1 MRSDVEMGKKISLVD
16 FNKIYNPE
24 NVITAWNP
32 IENHEFSDEGIYSE
46 RIFGSYNED
55 DNDKEIDTLGWIDIS
70 PYYIINPLLFAN
82 VKKCIPRVNKMITFN
97 KSIDQNGNEVENDE
111 EIGEDEFIGL
121 MEFKD
126 RFFDLLEKYADKE
139 KYINE
144 YNFLSEHSEQVF
156 ISKIP
161 VFSHKLRPATLLA
174 KNVLVFNEI
183 NNYYNFIIQYISEI
197 KDRIVSDENLDLL
210 LLPLLYNIQLYAN
223 TIHTKIINDYL
234 KGKKGFLRKNI
245 MGSRIN
251 FSARNVITPIIGHP
265 IDEVAM
271 PYKTFGEL
279 YKFQLINLVS
289 KVKGI
294 NYNEAQKFWSKAM
307 LGFNQEM
314 YNYMTELIKKTKHGC
329 TFLLNRN
336 PTISLGSFLYLKIG
350 FIKKDYRDLTLGISN
365 NLLSAL
371 SGDYD
376 GDVLNIIPIFDN
388 EMKKH
393 FSLLSPQNFI
403 VNRNDGKFNNDF
415 DLAKDQI
422 LGVYILNNR

>member
-1 MRSDVEMGKKISLVD
+1 MKEEFKMGKKVSLVN
-16 FNKIYNPE
+16 FNEIFSEE

-32 IENHEFSDEGIYSE
+32 IENHEFSDSGIYSE
-46 RIFGSYNED
+46 KIFGSYNEEED
-55 DNDKEIDTLGWIDIS
+55 DKSIDTLGWVDLS
-70 PYYIINPLLFAN
+70 PYYIINPLLFTN
-82 VKKCIPRVNKMITFN
+82 VKKCIPKVNKMINFN
-97 KSIDQNGNEVENDE
+97 KSIDQNGNEVENTE

-121 MEFKD
+121 IEFKD
-126 RFFDLLEKYADKE
+126 RFQELMDKYTDKDKYEK
-139 KYINE
+139 E
-144 YNFLSEHSEQVF
+144 YYFLMEHYDNIF
-156 ISKIP
+156 IDKIP

-183 NNYYNFIIQYISEI
+183 NNYYNFIIQYIAEI
-197 KDRIVSDENLDLL
+197 KDRIVSEENLDLL
-210 LLPLLYNIQLYAN
+210 LLPLLYNIQMYAN

-279 YKFQLINLVS
+279 YKFQIINLVS

-294 NYNEAQKFWSKAM
+294 NYNEAQRFWSKCM
-307 LGFNQEM
+307 LEFNQEM
-314 YNYMTELIKKTKHGC
+314 YNYMMELVNKTKDGC
-329 TFLLNRN
+329 GFLLNRN

-350 FIKKDYRDLTLGISN
+350 FIKKDYKDLTLGISN

-388 EMKKH
+388 EAKKY
-393 FSLLSPQNFI
+393 FSLLSPTNFI
-403 VNRNDGKFNNDF
+403 VDRNSGKFNGDF

-422 LGVYILNNR
+422 LGICILNN